1 MFIGFLTSLD
11 NAYNHEKCVSLINQ
25 KRETQPTLI
34 NSNNYTTIHLMAKS
48 INRCVGSCNILNDR
62 FDKVCVP
69 NKTKD
74 LYLSAFNMITRI
86 NE

>member
-1 MFIGFLTSLD
+1 MLEVVIL
-11 NAYNHEKCVSLINQ
+11 
-25 KRETQPTLI
+25 
-34 NSNNYTTIHLMAKS
+34 LM
-48 INRCVGSCNILNDR
+48 INDR